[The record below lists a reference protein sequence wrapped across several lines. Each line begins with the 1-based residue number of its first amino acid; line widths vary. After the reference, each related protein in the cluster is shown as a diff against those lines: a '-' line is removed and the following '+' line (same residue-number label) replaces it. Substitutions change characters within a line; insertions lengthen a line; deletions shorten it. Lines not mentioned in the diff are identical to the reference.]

1 MFNFLTVVSLSKD
14 KTDKSVKAFLTCVV
28 LKKTSTVQNCFSIH
42 RSFQIY
48 DMVTKIYFTV
58 LYSRRAQ

>member
-28 LKKTSTVQNCFSIH
+28 LKKRVPFKIVFQSIVV
-42 RSFQIY
+42 FKFMIWLQKYI
-48 DMVTKIYFTV
+48 
-58 LYSRRAQ
+58 LLL